1 MFAES
6 ENIMEEQRNWK
17 KDFLP
22 LRKDLYYIFLE
33 STFKPYQDTHTNK
46 IYFEFIPSQLEISF
60 IEEIAREKS
69 QFTNDNNQDDNP
81 RENAEKINKQITKTY
96 INTTDIVN
104 KTVGEIAFRNLKK

>member
-33 STFKPYQDTHTNK
+33 STFKPYQEAHTNK
-46 IYFEFIPSQLEISF
+46 IYFEFYRGNCSGKVLVY
-60 IEEIAREKS
+60 K
-69 QFTNDNNQDDNP
+69 
-81 RENAEKINKQITKTY
+81 
-96 INTTDIVN
+96 
-104 KTVGEIAFRNLKK
+104 